1 MGKDAHATC
10 AISFPPMNHAHRVLL
25 AGLLLA
31 GTNAAMLP
39 ALSERRVQKIIE
51 NNDLSALF
59 SEVIERRTRG
69 ERVLIS
75 SGEVMP

>member
-1 MGKDAHATC
+1 MLDLDA
-10 AISFPPMNHAHRVLL
+10 L

-31 GTNAAMLP
+31 GTNGAMLP